1 MFLKLMTSAA
11 LAAITLGSA
20 TTSTSTGRPARK
32 HLNIKGMKNVTFL
45 HGNEEFNRTGLR
57 KIASNSDC
65 SHSERKTIMD
75 SVRKADAVIKRAY
88 TRWPKASFK
97 KWFGKGTPEDND
109 NVKRRY
115 KYAMDYL

>member
-32 HLNIKGMKNVTFL
+32 HLKGMKNVTFL
-45 HGNEEFNRTGLR
+45 HGNEEFNRTGVR

-88 TRWPKASFK
+88 TGWPKASFE
-97 KWFGKGTPEDND
+97 KWFGKGTPADND
-109 NVKRRY
+109 VVKRRY